1 MAAQIDYSERFV
13 QAQIDIGVLQ
23 TQMTELRYGQAAMVE
38 QLKNI
43 QTTLSEA
50 KGGWKALMVLGGCGA
65 AFGSA
70 IAYIL
75 QHFPFRG

>member
-1 MAAQIDYSERFV
+1 MATVTQIERFV
-13 QAQIDIGVLQ
+13 QAQIDIGILQ
-23 TQMTELRYGQAAMVE
+23 TQMAE
-38 QLKNI
+38 LKNGQTSMANQLRDI
-43 QTTLSEA
+43 QATLSEA
-50 KGGWKALMVLGGCGA
+50 KGGWRALMVLGGAGA